1 MQCTRRQTGFTL
13 IEVMIVIAII
23 GILASLAIPAYQDYL
38 TKARVSEGL
47 QLATAAKLAV
57 NESVVSTHE
66 LPSSQINTGY
76 ESPSPTANVQSITIQ
91 HHGAIVIRYTKAA
104 GNGTIIMRPTL
115 NASGEVQWSCHE
127 GTLLSKYRPSIC
139 R

>member
-1 MQCTRRQTGFTL
+1 MQSPRRHTGFTL
-13 IEVMIVIAII
+13 IEIMIVIALI

-57 NESVVSTHE
+57 NESVLSSHE
-66 LPSSQINTGY
+66 LPSNQLDTGY

-91 HHGAIVIRYTKAA
+91 QHGAIVIHYTKAA

-115 NASGEVQWSCHE
+115 SASGQLQWSCHE